1 MTLRQQLMLKRN
13 LRRLR
18 TWAPP
23 ISMGVII
30 GAGAFLIAERVE
42 PAAATPSPAPAAVR
56 SERVERPRLEP
67 VTLERREASR
77 LRLEAP
83 RSTPSRAYSNCDA
96 ARAAGAAPVCVG
108 EPGFG
113 PHLDADGDG
122 IGCEPYYGR

>member
-1 MTLRQQLMLKRN
+1 MLKRN

-30 GAGAFLIAERVE
+30 GAGAFMLAERIE
-42 PAAATPSPAPAAVR
+42 PAAATPSPAPAVR

-67 VTLERREASR
+67 ATLERREASP

-83 RSTPSRAYSNCDA
+83 RSTPSRAFSNCDA
-96 ARAAGAAPVCVG
+96 ARAAGAAPIRAG

-113 PHLDADGDG
+113 AHLDADGDG

>member
-1 MTLRQQLMLKRN
+1 MTLRQQLLLKRN

-30 GAGAFLIAERVE
+30 GAGAFMLAERIE
-42 PAAATPSPAPAAVR
+42 PATATPAPAVVM
-56 SERVERPRLEP
+56 ERVERPRLEA
-67 VTLERREASR
+67 L
-77 LRLEAP
+77 
-83 RSTPSRAYSNCDA
+83 RSTPSRAYSNCEA
-96 ARAAGAAPVCVG
+96 ARAAGAAPIRAG

-113 PHLDADGDG
+113 AHLDADGDG

>member
-1 MTLRQQLMLKRN
+1 MLKRA

-30 GAGAFLIAERVE
+30 GASAFLILERTE
-42 PAAATPSPAPAAVR
+42 PAAATPPTTPAVTR
-56 SERVERPRLEP
+56 ERVERLRLEP
-67 VTLERREASR
+67 VTSERREPTPVR
-77 LRLEAP
+77 LAAP
-83 RSTPSRAYSNCDA
+83 RPTPSRAYSNCDA
-96 ARAAGAAPVCVG
+96 ARAAGAAPVYAG

-113 PHLDADGDG
+113 AHLDADGDG